1 MNLYTDLNLIEQKYQ
16 IEIAKNPNLRGKFL
30 SEEFITKNYKY
41 VLGALLAIY
50 ALKYSKIEDM
60 VSLNN
65 QIHEYTFMNASD
77 ILKKVGIDITK
88 NNFYIELFQT
98 LKEDLNK
105 DYELSLHI
113 S

>member
-1 MNLYTDLNLIEQKYQ
+1 
-16 IEIAKNPNLRGKFL
+16 
-30 SEEFITKNYKY
+30 
-41 VLGALLAIY
+41 
-50 ALKYSKIEDM
+50 M

-98 LKEDLNK
+98 LKIYLNK